1 MLEDFKLLQDVI
13 CINLNQEVKELLT
26 ECILWN
32 MGSIP
37 IVPKSVLND
46 YFSEETVNDYYSL
59 PKKNNLAGLYMDILV
74 RNPDFLTD
82 ENVLYF
88 ICDIKEF
95 NGYELLKNARSKEN
109 IDVIKKCYLSDMYYD
124 LEKLYIKY
132 QYSRLLSQGQNDVL
146 LLQIKHQFM
155 DVCNF
160 WKIQI
165 PTIIEHDLN
174 TKKLADI
181 IGVALNS

>member
-1 MLEDFKLLQDVI
+1 MFEDFKLLQDAI
-13 CINLNQEVKELLT
+13 CINLSQEVKELLT

-46 YFSEETVNDYYSL
+46 YFSEKTVNDYYSL

-95 NGYELLKNARSKEN
+95 NGYELLKNAQSKKSVDIIN
-109 IDVIKKCYLSDMYYD
+109 NCYLSEMYYD
-124 LEKLYIKY
+124 LEMLYIKY
-132 QYSRLLSQGQNDVL
+132 RYSRLLSQGHNDVL
-146 LLQIKHQFM
+146 LSQIKHKLM
-155 DVCNF
+155 EICDF
-160 WKIQI
+160 WKKKS
-165 PTIIEHDLN
+165 PVIIEYDLIQRN
-174 TKKLADI
+174 SPEI
-181 IGVALNS
+181 IEAVLNN